1 MIFIFRDFLEI
12 SLLLCSTRMFFYHVL
27 HVCSSTM
34 VHFVSVVSCWRDTV
48 GAGVGLASL
57 ICARR
62 RRGSADPPVTDDVS
76 LRTCQLSDYRE
87 MCPYLRH
94 KLTSRARDSL
104 HSFIFGINNKGCS
117 LMNCPLAAYF
127 LLSNYSNQ
135 IKYWWLSCITEIC
148 RARRVPRRMA

>member
-1 MIFIFRDFLEI
+1 MYVLLAWYTSSPLLVVDEI
-12 SLLLCSTRMFFYHVL
+12 HEMSGRRTRFPYLCSQ
-27 HVCSSTM
+27 
-34 VHFVSVVSCWRDTV
+34 
-48 GAGVGLASL
+48 A
-57 ICARR
+57 ARR
-62 RRGSADPPVTDDVS
+62 GGADPPVTDDVS

-87 MCPYLRH
+87 MRPYLRH

-104 HSFIFGINNKGCS
+104 HSFISGINNKGS

-135 IKYWWLSCITEIC
+135 IKYCWLSCITEIC